1 MDNEL
6 LVSNI
11 KKHCKANNI
20 PISQLE
26 KKLGF
31 GAGLISRWSKTDPSL
46 SKIID
51 IADLFYISLDSLV
64 GRKMHKQE
72 SFVPLLLK
80 LTQNKKVIWKNG
92 KEIIYPASVDAF
104 ELFDDDDVECEVLLT
119 ELSGGIFYLIAQY
132 EFQYGRME
140 SLDLQMYIQPDS
152 DSQPVMQDIEFDDIY
167 DLWLAARNDI
177 FGVPDEYKANKFI
190 TDFLNKFNK
199 TSE

>member
-6 LVSNI
+6 LISNI
-11 KKHCKANNI
+11 KNLCKSNNI

-26 KKLGF
+26 KNLGF
-31 GAGLISRWSKTDPSL
+31 GAGLISRWAKADPSFG
-46 SKIID
+46 KIID
-51 IADLFYISLDSLV
+51 IADFFYVSLDSLA

-92 KEIIYPASVDAF
+92 KEITYPASVDNF
-104 ELFDDDDVECEVLLT
+104 ELFDDDDVECEIILT

-132 EFQYGRME
+132 EYQYGRME
-140 SLDLQMYIQPDS
+140 SLDLQLYIQPDY

-167 DLWLAARNDI
+167 DLWLAARIDI

-190 TDFLNKFNK
+190 TDFIKNFNK
-199 TSE
+199 PSE